1 MRVHFLGATG
11 EVTGSNFLVETESCK
26 FIIDCGLFQG
36 PAPILALNAEDFTY
50 DPSELDF
57 AILTHAHIDHSG
69 RLPLLVKKGF
79 HNRIYC
85 TRPTSDLADILL
97 KDSGKINEAEAAWEN
112 KKRERAGLELI
123 EPLFTMEDSIVALQ
137 YFNPVPYDE
146 EIEPAPGIKF
156 IYREAGH
163 LLGSAS
169 VEMFIT
175 ENDETKHLIFSGDLG
190 TGKNQLLPNPAVL
203 KKADYVFMEST
214 YGGRHHK
221 NMEERGANVALAI
234 IEAIKRGGSVII
246 PAFAVGR
253 TQEILFELKNFM
265 KTHDEGAQILGVP
278 FYIDS
283 PLAIDATAIFK
294 KNYEYFKTPIKE
306 AFAAGRNPIE
316 FKNLHIVKDMEKSVQ
331 LNKDGKPKVIISASG
346 MCDAGRIRH
355 HLKHNLWKD
364 TTAIIFIGYQGE
376 GTLGRKIL
384 DGEETVEILDETIKV
399 ASRILRIEGF
409 SGHADETQLLNW
421 LSSMK
426 GVKKVF
432 LNHGEELAVDA
443 LSLAIRSK
451 LDLEVHAPAA
461 GDVVEL

>member
-1 MRVHFLGATG
+1 MKVHFLGATG
-11 EVTGSNFLVETESCK
+11 EVTGSNFLIETETHK
-26 FIIDCGLFQG
+26 FLIDCGMFQG
-36 PAPILALNAEDFTY
+36 PAPILALNSEDFAY
-50 DPSELDF
+50 DPTDIDF
-57 AILTHAHIDHSG
+57 VILTHAHIDHSG
-69 RLPLLVKKGF
+69 RLPLLVKRGF

-137 YFNPVPYDE
+137 YLNPVVYDT
-146 EIEPAPGIKF
+146 EIEAAPGIKF

-169 VEMFIT
+169 IELFI
-175 ENDETKHLIFSGDLG
+175 EEDGRTKHLVFSGDLG
-190 TGKNQLLPNPAVL
+190 TGKNQLLPNPAVIE
-203 KKADYVFMEST
+203 KADYVFMEST

-221 NMEERGANVALAI
+221 NMDERGANVALAI
-234 IEAIKRGGSVII
+234 IEAMKHGGTVII

-265 KTHDEGAQILGVP
+265 KTHDEGRQILGVP

-294 KNYEYFKTPIKE
+294 KNFEYFKEPIKQ
-306 AFAAGRNPIE
+306 AFASGSNPIE
-316 FKNLHIVKDMEKSVQ
+316 FKNLHIVKEMETSIQ

-355 HLKHNLWKD
+355 HLKHNLWKN

-384 DGEETVEILDETIKV
+384 DGEDTVEIMDDTIKV
-399 ASRILRIEGF
+399 ASRIIRVEGF
-409 SGHADETQLLNW
+409 SGHADETQLLKW
-421 LSSMK
+421 LSTIRN
-426 GVKKVF
+426 VKKVF

-451 LDLEVHAPAA
+451 LELDVHAPVN
-461 GDVVEL
+461 GEVVEL